1 MKALITGVTGQDG
14 HYLSELLLEN
24 GYEVYGIVR
33 RTSAPPKVPKGV
45 EVIEG
50 DVTEPK
56 IADVIAEVRPDEVY
70 NLAGMSYVWESFK
83 VPSTTFDINCFGAI
97 HVMDGAKKCGA
108 KFYQA
113 STSEMFGSTPPPHN
127 EMSKFHPRSPYGCAK
142 LAAHWMT
149 INYREAYGMY
159 ACAGILFN
167 HESPLRG
174 HVFLSQK
181 AATAAARIYLG
192 LQDKVTF
199 GNLEAKRDWGHAKDY
214 VKGMWLMLQ
223 QPEPKEIVFGLGVN
237 HTAQEFVEACFNH
250 VGLNWRKHVEF
261 DPKFMRPSE
270 VDELLCDPTE
280 AKRLGWS
287 HEYDF
292 QSLVKEMVD
301 AAIVRETR

>member
-1 MKALITGVTGQDG
+1 MKALLTGCTGQDG
-14 HYLSELLLEN
+14 TYLSELLLEK
-24 GYEVYGIVR
+24 GYKVYGIVR
-33 RTSAPPKVPKGV
+33 RTSAPPRVPKGI

-50 DVTEPK
+50 DVTDPS
-56 IADVIAEVRPDEVY
+56 ISDVIAEVNPDEVY

-97 HVMDGAKKCGA
+97 HVMEGARKAGA

-113 STSEMFGSTPPPHN
+113 STSEMFGMTPPPHN
-127 EMSKFHPRSPYGCAK
+127 EQSKFHPRSPYGCAK

-159 ACAGILFN
+159 ACAGVLFN

-181 AATAAARIYLG
+181 AATAAARIKLRK
-192 LQDKVTF
+192 QHEVVF
-199 GNLEAKRDWGHAKDY
+199 GNLDAKRDWGHAKDY

-223 QPEPKEIVFGLGVN
+223 QPDPKEIVFGTGVN
-237 HTAQEFVEACFNH
+237 HTAREFVKACFDY
-250 VGLNWRKHVEF
+250 VDLDYREFVKF
-261 DPKFMRPSE
+261 DPKYMRPSE

-280 AKRLGWS
+280 ANKLGWS
-287 HEYDF
+287 PEYNF
-292 QSLVKEMVD
+292 QSLVSDMMR
-301 AAIVRETR
+301 AALERESN